1 MDMINENL
9 EAFGVQIWNLCENL
23 AAKIAIRNY
32 LYTNFI
38 LPKIGV
44 IGFRPVAVRALEAVF
59 VLAVEF
65 VGVLDFAV

>member
-9 EAFGVQIWNLCENL
+9 EAFGVQIWNLCTDL
-23 AAKIAIRNY
+23 SAKISIRNY

-44 IGFRPVAVRALEAVF
+44 VGFRPVAVRALEV
-59 VLAVEF
+59 VSV
-65 VGVLDFAV
+65 